1 MIEDSDGVVKG
12 HGLDVERSKDCL
24 LVCQGRVVVG
34 GHLSV
39 EDLLVL
45 IHKEWLQMIIPKP
58 TSSRKYQKVSE
69 SSKKVPN
76 HLGGEYHTHIT
87 QIDID
92 CPQICPAQRRTLFK
106 VFKFSRI
113 NNSN

>member
-1 MIEDSDGVVKG
+1 MVANDNRVNS
-12 HGLDVERSKDCL
+12 LDL
-24 LVCQGRVVVG
+24 G
-34 GHLSV
+34 GEYHTGTN
-39 EDLLVL
+39 
-45 IHKEWLQMIIPKP
+45 KF
-58 TSSRKYQKVSE
+58 QKVSE